1 LDLTFAT
8 WDHDRVSALHDGRLS
23 VPGVTLES
31 VVAPTSKLFPLAVTE
46 AKYDITEMSISSYI
60 LQLSRGGSEYI
71 LHFLPLSLGRFAMQD
86 ILRAKDPE
94 LRL

>member
-1 LDLTFAT
+1 MPKEAFVLDLTFAT

-23 VPGVTLES
+23 VPGVALES

-71 LHFLPLSLGRFAMQD
+71 ALPAFVS
-86 ILRAKDPE
+86 RAF
-94 LRL
+94 RHA

>member
-1 LDLTFAT
+1 MDLTFAT

-23 VPGVTLES
+23 VPGVALES

-60 LQLSRGGSEYI
+60 LQLSRVAVNI
-71 LHFLPLSLGRFAMQD
+71 LHFLPLSLEHFAMQD